1 MGTRLMKDFHRL
13 MKRIER
19 ISIGQAKLGKV
30 NWDEDTSVFI
40 ITIQPSSG
48 YYKGGF
54 FDFQVSVPD
63 GYPNE
68 SPVVYCLTNIYH
80 PNIDT
85 SDCNDPT
92 CTNVCLNFFDLAE
105 VSCGFEGIVH
115 GLIFL
120 LKNPNIEDP
129 LSPYFESGVDD
140 AETFEENVKAY
151 MKGDDVDGIPFGKN
165 FFVAQGITILTTS
178 PEDEDSHETDSD
190 VTDENNREI
199 TNTVDNHTKS
209 ESNDNGNQTQQSNNS
224 DSVDRET
231 SGEFKNCDTNENE
244 KDEEEGEVEFT
255 VMCIDGET
263 VLACNTF
270 QEHFD
275 NIINTY
281 VEKGTV
287 KFEANHDQQGNTQ
300 SECSEI
306 NASESFENS
315 ENGKIGNTESI
326 YVEGSSGINLTKCET
341 NIANDD
347 IAAVAMAEHRIN
359 IINKELDARYSR
371 FSRTRAI
378 FSKFF
383 RFACI
388 SARTYQR
395 YKI

>member
-19 ISIGQAKLGKV
+19 ISNGQAKLGKI
-30 NWDEDTSVFI
+30 NWDEDTSEFI
-40 ITIQPSSG
+40 ITIRPSSG

-85 SDCNDPT
+85 SDCDDPT

-129 LSPYFESGVDD
+129 LSPYFRSSIDD

-151 MKGDDVDGIPFGKN
+151 MKGDDVDGISFEKN

-178 PEDEDSHETDSD
+178 PEDEDFHETDSD
-190 VTDENNREI
+190 EKEENNREI
-199 TNTVDNHTKS
+199 TNTVDNHNKS

-224 DSVDRET
+224 ASVDRET

-244 KDEEEGEVEFT
+244 KDEEEEEVEFT

-263 VLACNTF
+263 
-270 QEHFD
+270 EDFD
-275 NIINTY
+275 NIINTN
-281 VEKGTV
+281 VVKGTV
-287 KFEANHDQQGNTQ
+287 KFEANQDQQGNTQ
-300 SECSEI
+300 SECSE
-306 NASESFENS
+306 NNDTESFENS
-315 ENGKIGNTESI
+315 ENGEVGNTESI
-326 YVEGSSGINLTKCET
+326 FVDGEDSSEITLTKRES

-347 IAAVAMAEHRIN
+347 IAAVAMAEH
-359 IINKELDARYSR
+359 
-371 FSRTRAI
+371 
-378 FSKFF
+378 
-383 RFACI
+383 
-388 SARTYQR
+388 
-395 YKI
+395 